1 MHSGRFIFNNYQQAL
16 EKISLNSGQLGS
28 IEKSLSTTA
37 EDYEQYYGAET
48 KYFEDLRSR
57 PEQFEQTAEYM
68 DLLLKLHIPRELLPI
83 IPTLNII

>member
-28 IEKSLSTTA
+28 IEQSLGTTA
-37 EDYEQYYGAET
+37 EDYEQYYGAEV